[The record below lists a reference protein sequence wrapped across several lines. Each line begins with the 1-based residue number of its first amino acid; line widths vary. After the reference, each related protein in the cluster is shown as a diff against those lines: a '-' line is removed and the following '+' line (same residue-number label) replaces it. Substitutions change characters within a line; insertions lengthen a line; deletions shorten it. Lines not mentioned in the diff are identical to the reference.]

1 MVSKDKMEKMI
12 SQLISEKALKTP
24 EIIEAFSFIDR
35 KDFVP
40 IEHQISAYKDCALP
54 IGYGQTISQP
64 YTVAFML
71 ELLGPKEKDKIL
83 DVGSGSGWTTALLSK
98 IVGEKGKVFG
108 LERIPELVDFGKKN
122 LLKYG
127 FNNYK
132 IMQAKE
138 TLGLSEEAP
147 FDKILVS
154 ATAQD
159 LPQDLIDQLRI
170 GGIMVIPIKDAIL
183 KIVKLSENKTDTQKF
198 IGFAFVPLIE

>member
-1 MVSKDKMEKMI
+1 
-12 SQLISEKALKTP
+12 
-24 EIIEAFSFIDR
+24 
-35 KDFVP
+35 
-40 IEHQISAYKDCALP
+40 
-54 IGYGQTISQP
+54 
-64 YTVAFML
+64 
-71 ELLGPKEKDKIL
+71 
-83 DVGSGSGWTTALLSK
+83 
-98 IVGEKGKVFG
+98 
-108 LERIPELVDFGKKN
+108 
-122 LLKYG
+122 
-127 FNNYK
+127 
-132 IMQAKE
+132 MQAKE

>member
-1 MVSKDKMEKMI
+1 M
-12 SQLISEKALKTP
+12 
-24 EIIEAFSFIDR
+24 
-35 KDFVP
+35 
-40 IEHQISAYKDCALP
+40 SAYEDCALP

-122 LLKYG
+122 LSKYG